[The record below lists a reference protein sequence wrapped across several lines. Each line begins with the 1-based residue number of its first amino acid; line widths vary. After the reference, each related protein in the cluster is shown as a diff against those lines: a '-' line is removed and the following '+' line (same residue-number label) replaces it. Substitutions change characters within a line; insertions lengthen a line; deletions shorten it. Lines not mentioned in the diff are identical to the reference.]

1 MTGTMKAGV
10 STPDGVAV
18 REVPRPVPGPEQLL
32 VRVAAAGLNRA
43 DLDAARGA
51 GVADPASL
59 GKPVG
64 MEWAGTVVETGTAVT
79 GVRPGD
85 LVMCSGSGGYAEYA
99 VADMGRTLPL
109 GGLDVAQ
116 AAVLPLALMT
126 AHDALVTNG
135 RLTAGE
141 AVLVQG
147 ASSAV
152 GLMAMQIARL
162 KGAAMIIGS
171 SSDAGRRARLAGFGA
186 TLAVDARHEGW
197 TAEVLAATGG
207 RGVDLVVDM
216 VSGPLVN
223 PTMAVTA
230 VRGRMINVGRLGGM
244 TADFDF
250 DRHAARRIAYIGVT
264 FRTRTVDEVRAIVQ
278 RVREDLWDAVQ
289 SGALTLP
296 IDRRFTLDEVPA
308 AHAHMRAN
316 AHFGKILLTV
326 G

>member
-1 MTGTMKAGV
+1 MTGMMKAGV

-18 REVPRPVPGPEQLL
+18 REVPRPVPGPGQVL

-43 DLDAARGA
+43 DLDVARGA
-51 GVADPASL
+51 GVADPTSL

-64 MEWAGTVVETGTAVT
+64 MEWAGEVVETGDAVT

-85 LVMCSGSGGYAEYA
+85 RVMCSGSGGYAEYA

-109 GGLDVAQ
+109 GGLDVDQ

-135 RLTAGE
+135 RLRAGE

-152 GLMAMQIARL
+152 GLMALQIARL
-162 KGAAMIIGS
+162 KGAAVIIGT
-171 SSDAGRRARLAGFGA
+171 SSDTERRRRLAGFGA
-186 TLAVDARHEGW
+186 TLALDARREGW
-197 TAEVLAATGG
+197 TDAVLAATGG
-207 RGVDLVVDM
+207 QGVDLVVDM

-223 PTMAVTA
+223 PTMTVTA
-230 VRGRMINVGRLGGM
+230 VRGRMVNVGRLGGT

-250 DRHAARRIAYIGVT
+250 DRHAARRIDYIGVT
-264 FRTRTVDEVRAIVQ
+264 FRTRTVDEVRAIVR
-278 RVREDLWDAVQ
+278 RVREELWDAVQ
-289 SGALTLP
+289 SGALSLP
-296 IDRRFTLDEVPA
+296 IDRRFTLDDAPA

-326 G
+326 A